1 MMKDLLS
8 QYSGL
13 LGYSEKYGVHLGPYE
28 DGQFSL
34 SSRFVFLIGIPLGVW
49 PVTLAYRTSRV
60 RTVGA
65 ALPEEIL
72 SEGRTII
79 FAHWHRYAQYY
90 YFWARGRRH
99 VMMISQKEGGEYG
112 ARCMARVGVLSV
124 RGSTSSLS
132 RTGKIRNKKGK
143 EALAAMVGL
152 VRDEGFCAGLTVDGP
167 KGPALA
173 LKMGA
178 VTLAKETGSPIV
190 VMTAAARPHATLFSW
205 DKMWVPLPFS
215 KIVYFFTGPFYV
227 PRNAGEAEK
236 ESIRV
241 EVEAHMR
248 DMAQEAERYF
258 FDEAVRKELVK
269 PVSGA
274 RPKT

>member
-1 MMKDLLS
+1 
-8 QYSGL
+8 
-13 LGYSEKYGVHLGPYE
+13 
-28 DGQFSL
+28 
-34 SSRFVFLIGIPLGVW
+34 
-49 PVTLAYRTSRV
+49 
-60 RTVGA
+60 
-65 ALPEEIL
+65 
-72 SEGRTII
+72 
-79 FAHWHRYAQYY
+79 
-90 YFWARGRRH
+90 
-99 VMMISQKEGGEYG
+99 
-112 ARCMARVGVLSV
+112 VGVLSV

-132 RTGKIRNKKGK
+132 RTGKIRDKKGK

-248 DMAQEAERYF
+248 DMAHEAERYF